1 MRDLYLV
8 RHAVAHE
15 RDAQRWPDDS
25 KRPLTP
31 EGEERFRAVARGL
44 GRIMG
49 GVDAHL
55 SSPYDRAWRT
65 AEILREETD
74 MSAPAV
80 LHALEA
86 DIPPRKAV
94 LALETLAGSEGV
106 VLVGHRPCLHEL
118 ASYLLSGDESL
129 LDIGLKKGGAMCL
142 RFDSE
147 ADGGVPKP
155 GSAKLRWLLTPKM
168 FRS

>member
-25 KRPLTP
+25 GRPLTP
-31 EGEERFRAVARGL
+31 EGEEEFRVVARGL
-44 GRIMG
+44 GRVMDR
-49 GVDAHL
+49 VDAHL
-55 SSPYDRAWRT
+55 SSPYERAWRS
-65 AEILREETD
+65 AEILSEETG
-74 MSAPAV
+74 MPAPEV

-86 DIPPRKAV
+86 DVPPRKAA
-94 LALETLAGSEGV
+94 LALETFTESRNI
-106 VLVGHRPCLHEL
+106 VLVGHRPRLHEL

-142 RFDSE
+142 RFSGSD
-147 ADGGVPKP
+147 GVPEP